1 MFSWK
6 VDRHLP
12 TAKLSIPDE
21 YLLQLMDETGLAG
34 YTDNSMCNASV
45 GIYST
50 TAING
55 WTNGKKKC
63 VYEEDNLSYFLDNK
77 VQMIDR
83 Y

>member
-12 TAKLSIPDE
+12 TPKLSIPDE

-34 YTDNSMCNASV
+34 YTDNPMCNASV

-55 WTNGKKKC
+55 WTNGKKC

-77 VQMIDR
+77 VRMIDR